1 MGAARG
7 RPQPRCLRTKVSPV
21 TALRRAREEVVLRH
35 VAAENAR
42 DLEAAMATFTHPRY
56 EIIPTGTVFDGDQA
70 VRAMLSQQW
79 ADLPM
84 LRYAAEAIYHG
95 DNGLVVE
102 TRTTA
107 PGTPLDMLS
116 VNLFGFRG
124 PDLVLE
130 RCYFD
135 RMLLAAQLESI
146 RAP

>member
-1 MGAARG
+1 MN
-7 RPQPRCLRTKVSPV
+7 SE
-21 TALRRAREEVVLRH
+21 TALRRFREELVLRH

-56 EIIPTGTVFDGDQA
+56 EIIPTGMVFDGDEA
-70 VRAMLSQQW
+70 VRAMLLQQW
-79 ADLPM
+79 EDLPM
-84 LRYAAEAIYHG
+84 LQYSAEAIYHG
-95 DNGLVVE
+95 DHGLVVE
-102 TRTTA
+102 TRTTS

-116 VNLFGFRG
+116 INLFGFHG

-146 RAP
+146 RTP

>member
-1 MGAARG
+1 M
-7 RPQPRCLRTKVSPV
+7 SPD
-21 TALRRAREEVVLRH
+21 TALRRFREELVLRH

-56 EIIPTGTVFDGDQA
+56 EIIPTGMVFDGDEA
-70 VRAMLSQQW
+70 VRAMLLQQW
-79 ADLPM
+79 EDLPM
-84 LRYAAEAIYHG
+84 LQYSAAAIYHG
-95 DNGLVVE
+95 EDGLAVA

-135 RMLLAAQLESI
+135 RMLLAAQLDAI

>member
-1 MGAARG
+1 M
-7 RPQPRCLRTKVSPV
+7 SHE
-21 TALRRAREEVVLRH
+21 TALRRVREELVLRH

-56 EIIPTGTVFDGDQA
+56 EIIPTGMVFDGDEA
-70 VRAMLSQQW
+70 VRAMLLRQW

-84 LRYAAEAIYHG
+84 LQYSAEALYHG
-95 DNGLVVE
+95 DNWLIVE

-107 PGTPLDMLS
+107 PGTPVDMLS
-116 VNLFGFRG
+116 INLFGFRG

-135 RMLLAAQLESI
+135 RMLLAQQLEST
-146 RAP
+146 RTP

>member
-1 MGAARG
+1 M
-7 RPQPRCLRTKVSPV
+7 RPDITLQ
-21 TALRRAREEVVLRH
+21 RAREEVVLRH
-35 VAAENAR
+35 IAAENAR
-42 DLEAAMATFTHPRY
+42 DLEAAMATFTRPRY
-56 EIIPTGTVFDGDQA
+56 EIIPTGMVFDGDEA
-70 VRAMLSQQW
+70 VRAMLLRQW

-124 PDLVLE
+124 AELVLE

>member
-1 MGAARG
+1 M
-7 RPQPRCLRTKVSPV
+7 SPV

>member
-1 MGAARG
+1 M
-7 RPQPRCLRTKVSPV
+7 SPD
-21 TALRRAREEVVLRH
+21 TALRRAREELVLRH

-56 EIIPTGTVFDGDQA
+56 EIIPTGMVFDGDEA
-70 VRAMLSQQW
+70 VRAMLLRQW
-79 ADLPM
+79 TDLPM

-95 DNGLVVE
+95 EDGLVVE

-107 PGTPLDMLS
+107 PGTALDVLS

-135 RMLLAAQLESI
+135 RTLLAEQLEST
-146 RAP
+146 RTP

>member
-7 RPQPRCLRTKVSPV
+7 RPQSRCLRTKVSPV

>member
-1 MGAARG
+1 M
-7 RPQPRCLRTKVSPV
+7 SPDS
-21 TALRRAREEVVLRH
+21 ALRRTREELVLRH

-42 DLEAAMATFTHPRY
+42 DLEAAMATFTRPRY
-56 EIIPTGTVFDGDQA
+56 EIIPTGTVFDGDEA
-70 VRAMLSQQW
+70 VRAMLLQQW

-95 DNGLVVE
+95 DNGLAVE
-102 TRTTA
+102 TRTSA

-135 RMLLAAQLESI
+135 RMLLAAQLDAV

>member
-1 MGAARG
+1 
-7 RPQPRCLRTKVSPV
+7 VSE
-21 TALRRAREEVVLRH
+21 LQRHREELVLRH

-42 DLEAAMATFTHPRY
+42 DLEAAMAAFTHPRY
-56 EIIPTGTVFDGDQA
+56 EIIPTGMVFDGDEA
-70 VRAMLSQQW
+70 VRSMLLQQW

-84 LRYAAEAIYHG
+84 LRYSAEALYHG
-95 DNGLVVE
+95 EHGLIVE

-107 PGTPLDMLS
+107 PGTSIDMLS

-124 PDLVLE
+124 PDLILE

-135 RMLLAAQLESI
+135 RMLLAAQLDSA